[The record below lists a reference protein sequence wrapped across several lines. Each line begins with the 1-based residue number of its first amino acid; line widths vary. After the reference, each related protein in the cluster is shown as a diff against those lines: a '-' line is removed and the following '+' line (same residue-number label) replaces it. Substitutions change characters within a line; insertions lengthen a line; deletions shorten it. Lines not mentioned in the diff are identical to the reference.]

1 MDNIYVF
8 DIDGTL
14 ADNSHREHLVPS
26 GENRRD
32 TAAWAAFNAACVGDT
47 PRQCLMSLAK
57 TLIAAGKD
65 VRFLTGR
72 GQSANVETL
81 TWLSAGLDM
90 SRTLIPLRMR
100 PMNDYSYAWEFKGGV
115 LSTWLKENPGK
126 TIIAFED
133 DPKII
138 ANLKYLEPRV
148 TFLQCKSLC
157 SAVKVTA

>member
-32 TAAWAAFNAACVGDT
+32 TAAWEAFNKACSGDT
-47 PRQCLMSLAK
+47 PRQCLLNLAR
-57 TLIAAGKD
+57 TLREAGKD

-72 GQSANVETL
+72 GQSSRPETL
-81 TWLSAGLDM
+81 DWLGAGLGT
-90 SRTLIPLRMR
+90 SHTLIPLVMR
-100 PMNDYSYAWEFKGGV
+100 STGDYSYAWEFKGGI
-115 LSTWLKENPGK
+115 LHRWLNENPGK

-138 ANLKYLEPRV
+138 EKLKYMEPRV
-148 TFLQCKSLC
+148 TFLQCESLC
-157 SAVKVTA
+157 AAVRVTP